1 MINKSGH
8 TTGKSIEIYRRS
20 WAQGLLEVS
29 ALSVV
34 VMRLCARGKV
44 EIYSRLTM
52 PAGFTDQQTG
62 GTRATTINFWF
73 SSAAC
78 ELTRKQHFSEKTSK
92 GCEMKELYE
101 KFRPL
106 ASVILVLIICVNLI
120 APGVFHYN
128 NFIYGFMVFLAVCV
142 ILLAVIG
149 DLLVWLKKVNK

>member
-1 MINKSGH
+1 
-8 TTGKSIEIYRRS
+8 
-20 WAQGLLEVS
+20 
-29 ALSVV
+29 
-34 VMRLCARGKV
+34 
-44 EIYSRLTM
+44 M
-52 PAGFTDQQTG
+52 PAGFTDQQPG

-73 SSAAC
+73 SSATG
-78 ELTRKQHFSEKTSK
+78 ELTRKQYFSEKTLK
-92 GCEMKELYE
+92 GREMKELYE

-120 APGVFHYN
+120 APGFFHYN